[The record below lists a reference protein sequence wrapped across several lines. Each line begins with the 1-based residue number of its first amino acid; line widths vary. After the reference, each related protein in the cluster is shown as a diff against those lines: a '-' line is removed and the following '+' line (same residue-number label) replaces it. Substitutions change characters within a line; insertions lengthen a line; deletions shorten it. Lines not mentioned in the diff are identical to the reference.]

1 MVSVTSSLCDLTIH
15 LYTRLE
21 RVTVSKGMKEQLQ
34 SLDKSRDGLMVTFE
48 HHAKV
53 WRDLERKKEKRKEG
67 PLRSGQPAVF
77 MVARLNKCSYNTH
90 FIRFLFIAASAQ
102 Q

>member
-34 SLDKSRDGLMVTFE
+34 SLHKSRDGFMVTFE

-53 WRDLERKKEKRKEG
+53 WRDLEREKEIRKEG
-67 PLRSGQPAVF
+67 PPPFFTKLRYEPHVCFG
-77 MVARLNKCSYNTH
+77 ARGKFKA
-90 FIRFLFIAASAQ
+90 FIVEQKLR
-102 Q
+102 